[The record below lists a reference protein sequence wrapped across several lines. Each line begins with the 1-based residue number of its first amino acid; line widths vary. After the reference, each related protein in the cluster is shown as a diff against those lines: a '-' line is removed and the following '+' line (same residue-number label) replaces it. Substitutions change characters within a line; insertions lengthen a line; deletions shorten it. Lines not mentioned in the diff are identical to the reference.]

1 MIRFLPMIDLHCH
14 VLPGVDDGPRDLPA
28 SLALA
33 RKLEEIGFTRVC
45 ATPHFPWM
53 NRIVGA
59 DELRRIR
66 EEVSAYLRE
75 NGVALT
81 IIAGAEHHS
90 QVVFELIQGDQLVAY
105 PRGDTFLMEFPFSGL
120 PPRYKD
126 LLFRIQVKGKK
137 PVIAHVERYPEVQD
151 DPGVVESMREQGA
164 YILINL
170 SSLAGAWS
178 RPAQQ
183 VARELLTSGLVDA
196 ASSDLHLADE
206 AGYVAEGLSILKD
219 LVGPAGVPRL
229 LEDIPREILG
239 L

>member
-1 MIRFLPMIDLHCH
+1 MIDLHCH
-14 VLPGVDDGPRDLPA
+14 LLPGVDDGPRDLA
-28 SLALA
+28 SSLAVA
-33 RKLEEIGFTRVC
+33 EKLLEIGFSTVC

-53 NRIVGA
+53 SRAIEA
-59 DELRRIR
+59 DELMRIR
-66 EEVSAYLRE
+66 EEVSGYLQK

-81 IIAGAEHHS
+81 LLGGAEHQS
-90 QVVFELIQGDQLVAY
+90 QVVLELIQSGGLISY

-120 PPRYKD
+120 PPRYQD

-151 DPGVVESMREQGA
+151 DPGVVESMKKQGC
-164 YILINL
+164 YVLINL

-183 VARELLTSGLVDA
+183 VARELLRRELVDA

-206 AGYVAEGLSILKD
+206 AGYVAEGLSVLND
-219 LVGPAGVPRL
+219 QVGQAGVQKL
-229 LEDIPREILG
+229 LEAVPREIIG

>member
-1 MIRFLPMIDLHCH
+1 MIDLHCH
-14 VLPGVDDGPRDLPA
+14 ILPGIDDGPRDLPA
-28 SLALA
+28 SLAMA
-33 RKLEEIGFTRVC
+33 RALEEIGFTRVC

-53 NRIVGA
+53 NRIVEAG
-59 DELRRIR
+59 ELRRIR
-66 EEVSAYLRE
+66 EEVSACLRD

-81 IIAGAEHHS
+81 IMAGAEHHS
-90 QVVFELIQGDQLVAY
+90 QVVFELIQGDELVAY

-137 PVIAHVERYPEVQD
+137 PVIAHVERYPEVQE

-164 YILINL
+164 YALINL

-183 VARELLTSGLVDA
+183 IARELLVSDLVDA
-196 ASSDLHLADE
+196 ASSDLHRADE

-219 LVGPAGVPRL
+219 LVGPAGASRL
-229 LEDIPREILG
+229 LETAPREILG

>member
-1 MIRFLPMIDLHCH
+1 MIDLHCH
-14 VLPGVDDGPRDLPA
+14 ILPGVDDGPRDLPG

-33 RKLEEIGFTRVC
+33 GKLAEIGFTRVC

-59 DELRRIR
+59 EELRRIR
-66 EEVSAYLRE
+66 EEVSACLRE
-75 NGVALT
+75 NDVDLA

-90 QVVFELIQGDQLVAY
+90 QVVLELIQGDELVAY

-120 PPRYKD
+120 PPRYQD

-137 PVIAHVERYPEVQD
+137 PVVAHVERYPEVQE
-151 DPGVVESMREQGA
+151 DPGVVESIRGQGA
-164 YILINL
+164 YTLINL

-183 VARELLTSGLVDA
+183 VARELLAADLVDA
-196 ASSDLHLADE
+196 ASSDLHQADE
-206 AGYVAEGLSILKD
+206 AVYVAEGLSILKD
-219 LVGPAGVPRL
+219 LVGPTGVSRL
-229 LEDIPREILG
+229 LETVPREILG